1 MLSVNLKK
9 SSPYLSPSQLLRHF
23 WLSKSVHHQSNCL
36 DFKELQMFIG
46 SLVTSELNIN
56 EEVETKE
63 EEALIDDKKRL
74 DMISKSDRPNIERI
88 LTLIEVIIGL
98 R

>member
-1 MLSVNLKK
+1 
-9 SSPYLSPSQLLRHF
+9 
-23 WLSKSVHHQSNCL
+23 
-36 DFKELQMFIG
+36 MFIG